1 MKCKADRVWP
11 LLNESQLECGE
22 VPGHIWRPAQATP
35 RMPSNISRIKLF
47 GKQSPGTDDESSRTQ
62 HMLYPFMHYQTSS
75 SYCLI

>member
-11 LLNESQLECGE
+11 LLNKSQQECSE

-47 GKQSPGTDDESSRTQ
+47 GKQSPGTEDESSRTQ
-62 HMLYPFMHYQTSS
+62 HMLYPFIRYQTCS